1 MMASAMA
8 EMRKSFHDHLADL
21 RHDVVQLFAVV
32 TEAVGRGTDA
42 FLDADLAAVDRL
54 IADDHDIDDLNTRI
68 DEKAYVLLA
77 TQQPMATDLRTL
89 VAILRITHELERV
102 GDNMVNVAKGTRRL
116 YPVQLDP
123 KVRGLIARLGE
134 QAQQQ
139 LRAAADA
146 FVDLDASKAAAVSDM
161 DDVMDLLIKDLY
173 RSIFA
178 GGAAD
183 ETELQRAVQVAL
195 IGRYYERIGD
205 HAANAASRVTFMVT
219 GKRPKSDHGL
229 GATAH
234 GNGEAAPYA
243 AGGPSAIR

>member
-1 MMASAMA
+1 MA
-8 EMRKSFHDHLADL
+8 EMSKSVHDHLADL

-42 FLDADLAAVDRL
+42 FLDADLTAVDRL

-234 GNGEAAPYA
+234 GNGESAPYA

>member
-1 MMASAMA
+1 MA

-42 FLDADLAAVDRL
+42 FLDADLAAVDRV
-54 IADDHDIDDLNTRI
+54 IADDHVIDVLNTRI

-77 TQQPMATDLRTL
+77 TQQPMATDLRML

-116 YPVQLDP
+116 YPVLLDP

-183 ETELQRAVQVAL
+183 ETDLQRAVQVAL
-195 IGRYYERIGD
+195 IGRYYERVGD

-219 GKRPKSDHGL
+219 GKRPNSDHGL
-229 GATAH
+229 GATLH
-234 GNGEAAPYA
+234 DNGESAPYA
-243 AGGPSAIR
+243 AGGPSPIR

>member
-1 MMASAMA
+1 M
-8 EMRKSFHDHLADL
+8 
-21 RHDVVQLFAVV
+21 
-32 TEAVGRGTDA
+32 
-42 FLDADLAAVDRL
+42 
-54 IADDHDIDDLNTRI
+54 
-68 DEKAYVLLA
+68 LLA
-77 TQQPMATDLRTL
+77 TQQPMATDLRML

-146 FVDLDASKAAAVSDM
+146 FADLDASKAAAVADM

-183 ETELQRAVQVAL
+183 ENGLQRAVQIAL

-229 GATAH
+229 GA
-234 GNGEAAPYA
+234 AALGDGDATTPYA
-243 AGGPSAIR
+243 AGGPSPLR

>member
-1 MMASAMA
+1 MA
-8 EMRKSFHDHLADL
+8 EIRKSFHDHLDEL
-21 RHDVVQLFAVV
+21 RHDVVQLFAIV
-32 TEAVGRGTDA
+32 TEAVARGTEA
-42 FLDADLAAVDRL
+42 FLDADLSVVDRL
-54 IADDHDIDDLNTRI
+54 IHDDRTIDDLNTRI

-146 FVDLDASKAAAVSDM
+146 FADLDASKAAAVSDM

-183 ETELQRAVQVAL
+183 ETGLQRAVQVAL
-195 IGRYYERIGD
+195 IGRYYERVGD

-219 GKRPKSDHGL
+219 GRRPKSDHGL
-229 GATAH
+229 GTSAH
-234 GNGEAAPYA
+234 GNGEAAPFA
-243 AGGPSAIR
+243 TGGPSTLR

>member
-1 MMASAMA
+1 MA
-8 EMRKSFHDHLADL
+8 EIRKSFHDHLDEL
-21 RHDVVQLFAVV
+21 RHDVVQLFAIV
-32 TEAVGRGTDA
+32 TEAVARGTEA
-42 FLDADLAAVDRL
+42 FLDADLSVVDRL
-54 IADDHDIDDLNTRI
+54 IEDDRTIDDLNTRI

-77 TQQPMATDLRTL
+77 TQQPMATDLRML

-134 QAQQQ
+134 QAQRQ

-146 FVDLDASKAAAVSDM
+146 FADLDASKAAAVADM

-173 RSIFA
+173 RSIFR

-183 ETELQRAVQVAL
+183 ETGLQRAVQIAL
-195 IGRYYERIGD
+195 IGRYYERVGD

-219 GKRPKSDHGL
+219 GRRPKSDHGL
-229 GATAH
+229 GATAT

-243 AGGPSAIR
+243 AGGPSPLR